1 MSTGPVGRGPAP
13 AGRLATGSVRLRI
26 IVAVLAVLA
35 VVMVAAGVTVGAV
48 YRRQATNAAD
58 AVLASRVQLARQLAR
73 TRIKP
78 LMFYQRLDAQG
89 VRARLELPGGRDYG
103 SVPDRG
109 PHRTIRLVSP
119 GELNGAQLTLT
130 VDTTLL
136 DQARRSLVRSLFLT
150 GLLGLA
156 AAALLALGAV
166 ALALRP
172 LRSMADTARRIAAG
186 ERGTRLRPTRPATE
200 LGQTAVAFDSMLDS
214 LEGAEHRALAS
225 EAGVKAFV
233 ADAAHELRTPLA
245 GVSAAAQTLLHE
257 DLPPETRDELLG
269 HLVREAE
276 RGSRLVADLSTM
288 AALDARTE
296 GRTAPPARVELA
308 PVVQASFTRVRHAY
322 PQLRCEL
329 GGDPAAAL
337 VAPPDAVASV
347 LANVIDNAAR
357 AASVRGPDGYVWVG
371 ITPGPVITVDVADNG
386 PGIPAEDTE
395 RVFDR
400 LVRLDPARAIGHGS
414 GLGLA
419 IARAQA
425 RSFGGELVCLTG
437 HSDIGGAIF
446 HFTAPAAP

>member
-1 MSTGPVGRGPAP
+1 MST
-13 AGRLATGSVRLRI
+13 GRLATGSVRLRV
-26 IVAVLAVLA
+26 IVGVLAVLA

-48 YRRQATNAAD
+48 YRRQADSAAD

-73 TRIKP
+73 NGVKP
-78 LMFYQRLDAQG
+78 QALYQRLDALG
-89 VRARLELPGGRDYG
+89 TRARLQLAGGRVLG
-103 SVPDRG
+103 AVPDGG
-109 PHRTIRLVSP
+109 PRRTVRLIGP
-119 GELNGAQLTLT
+119 GELNGAELTLA

-136 DQARRSLVRSLFLT
+136 DKARRSLVRSLILT
-150 GLLGLA
+150 GLVGLA
-156 AAALLALGAV
+156 AAALLALVAV

-200 LGQTAVAFDSMLDS
+200 LGQTAAAFDSMLDS

-233 ADAAHELRTPLA
+233 GDAAHELRTPLA
-245 GVSAAAQTLLHE
+245 GISAAAQTLLHE

-288 AALDARTE
+288 AALDAMGARTE
-296 GRTAPPARVELA
+296 PDRTTRLQRVVLA
-308 PVVQASFTRVRHAY
+308 DVVRASFTRVRHAY

-329 GGDPAAAL
+329 IGDEQAVV

-347 LANVIDNAAR
+347 IGNVVDNAAR
-357 AASVRGPDGYVWVG
+357 AASVRGGEAVVWVG
-371 ITPGPVITVDVADNG
+371 LGTGPVVTLDVADNG
-386 PGIPAEDTE
+386 PGIPPADTE

-425 RSFGGELVCLTG
+425 RSLGGDLVCLTG
-437 HSDIGGAIF
+437 HGELGGAVF
-446 HFTAPAAP
+446 RFTAPAAHVL